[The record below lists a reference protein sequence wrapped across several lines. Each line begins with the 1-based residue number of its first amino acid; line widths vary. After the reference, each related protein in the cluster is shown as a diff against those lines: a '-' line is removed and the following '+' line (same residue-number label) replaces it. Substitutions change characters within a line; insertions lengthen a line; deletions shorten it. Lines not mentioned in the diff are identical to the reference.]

1 MSASDRDRL
10 NLYQKLDEFLGTEEA
25 NTLMEHL
32 PPVPWNEVATKS
44 DVAAS
49 EFALRSDIEAMG
61 KELRTEMAAMGQE
74 LRAEMKAANSELRA
88 DMSMMRTELRAE
100 MAVGFADIRTE
111 MTSGFNRQIKWLITF
126 GMAWSS
132 LLIAVSRFAG

>member
-1 MSASDRDRL
+1 MTASDRDRL

-44 DVAAS
+44 DLNALGV
-49 EFALRSDIEAMG
+49 ALRSDIDALGTQLRVEMAATTKELRNEMATMG
-61 KELRTEMAAMGQE
+61 KELRSEMATMGAELRSEMQAMRFE
-74 LRAEMKAANSELRA
+74 LRAEML
-88 DMSMMRTELRAE
+88 
-100 MAVGFADIRTE
+100 
-111 MTSGFNRQIKWLITF
+111 SGFNRQIKWLVTF

-132 LLIAVSRFAG
+132 LLVAVTRFAG